1 MLTDPPGSRTVGR
14 AGAGVWRGGRDVSLG
29 RGPGRG
35 EAPVGVDVLP
45 GRPAGEDVADGAD
58 VDGAGAP
65 DELDGGVED
74 GLGVGLGAGVLG
86 VGLGAGVL
94 GAGRRTGA
102 AGGGSG
108 GPGRLARAWLASAS
122 STGTIRQAPSR
133 ASRRSIT
140 GTSVQERD
148 EATMKRR

>member
-29 RGPGRG
+29 LGPGRG

-86 VGLGAGVL
+86 
-94 GAGRRTGA
+94 AGRRTGA
-102 AGGGSG
+102 TGGGSG

-148 EATMKRR
+148 EAMMKRR

>member
-1 MLTDPPGSRTVGR
+1 MCVLTDPPGSRTVGR

-74 GLGVGLGAGVLG
+74 GLGVW
-86 VGLGAGVL
+86 LGAGVL

-148 EATMKRR
+148 EAMMKRR